1 MKITWGKGIAI
12 AMIAFMTFI
21 LYMVI
26 TLMSK
31 KTDLESED
39 YYKKEIEFDK
49 EINAI
54 TNTNKL
60 KEKVKIS
67 QNEDF
72 VVLQFPLIKSI
83 DSIKVL
89 MFRPDND
96 EDDQTFEIKDS
107 KMLMIPNKKLKLGI
121 YEMKIQFKIENE
133 LYMQKESIV
142 IKKNN

>member
-1 MKITWGKGIAI
+1 
-12 AMIAFMTFI
+12 
-21 LYMVI
+21 
-26 TLMSK
+26 MSK